1 MKRHSLF
8 LALAVALLMGL
19 TYAQNNVLSVARVS
33 ETSLDASAASW
44 DDAPVLEVATSAAVP
59 GEPDG
64 PVVRL
69 QAVQDGD
76 TIAFRAEWADA
87 TESIYKNAW
96 TYDGST
102 FTKSGDEDRLLF
114 AWPIQNNADFASRGC
129 TAACH
134 SSGDDRSTWWMGS
147 EDPSVTYDAWQW
159 KASRTDAAGYVDDK
173 WWGEQRDAT
182 DIESS
187 RHGDAKE
194 SGGYSTNVNETGDG
208 PAFMSSTGADAS
220 FVLASEAVAI
230 DPSMLSDGAVIPG
243 YVLERPIGSRGDIEV
258 QSTWDDG
265 RWVVVLRRPLDTGH
279 EDDVRFTVRRRLPF
293 GLAVI
298 DSGGG
303 LKHTI
308 APEALILDWR

>member
-1 MKRHSLF
+1 MRKHAPIFF
-8 LALAVALLMGL
+8 LTLALLMGL
-19 TYAQNNVLSVARVS
+19 TFAQNNVLSVARVNA
-33 ETSLDASAASW
+33 TSLDASAAIW
-44 DDAPVLEVATSAAVP
+44 NDAPVLEVATAAAVP
-59 GEPDG
+59 GEPAG

-87 TESIYKNAW
+87 TESIFKNAW
-96 TYDGST
+96 TFDGAT
-102 FTKSGDEDRLLF
+102 FAKSGDEDRLLF
-114 AWPIQNNADFASRGC
+114 TWPIQNNADFASRGC

-147 EDPSVTYDAWQW
+147 DNPSLTYDAWQW
-159 KASRTDAAGYVDDK
+159 KASRTNGAGYVDDK
-173 WWGEQRDAT
+173 WWGELRDPS

-194 SGGYSTNVNETGDG
+194 SGGYRTNANEAGDG
-208 PAFMSSTGADAS
+208 PAFMGSLGADARYL
-220 FVLASEAVAI
+220 LASEAVAI
-230 DPSMLSDGAVIPG
+230 DPTLLAAGALIPG
-243 YVLERPIGSRGDIEV
+243 YVLERAVGSRGDIDT
-258 QSTWDDG
+258 QGTWEDG
-265 RWVVVLRRPLDTGH
+265 TWVVVMRRPLDTGH

-293 GLAVI
+293 GLAVV
-298 DSGGG
+298 DNGGG

>member
-1 MKRHSLF
+1 MTRYARF
-8 LALAVALLMGL
+8 LALALALLVGL
-19 TYAQNNVLSVARVS
+19 TYAQNNVLSVNRVNT
-33 ETSLDASAASW
+33 TSLDASASIW
-44 DDAPVLEVATSAAVP
+44 NDAPVLEIATAAAVP
-59 GEPDG
+59 GEPAG
-64 PVVRL
+64 PVVKL

-87 TESIYKNAW
+87 TESIFKNAW
-96 TYDGST
+96 TYDGTT

-114 AWPIQNNADFASRGC
+114 TWPIQNNADFSSRGC

-147 EDPSVTYDAWQW
+147 EDPSITYDAWQW
-159 KASRTDAAGYVDDK
+159 KASRTGGAGYVDDK
-173 WWGEQRDAT
+173 WWGELRDPA
-182 DIESS
+182 DVESS

-194 SGGYSTNVNETGDG
+194 SGGYSTNVNEAGDG

-230 DPSMLSDGAVIPG
+230 DPAMLSGGAVIPG

-265 RWVVVLRRPLDTGH
+265 TWVVVLRRPLDTGH
-279 EDDVRFTVRRRLPF
+279 EDDVRFIVRRRLPF

-303 LKHTI
+303 LKHTV
-308 APEALILDWR
+308 APETLILDWR